1 MIITLHEDDTGDDCG
16 MCGNNDDGGHFD
28 EITVLG
34 HSYLSKLARPQSQ
47 RDHSN

>member
-1 MIITLHEDDTGDDCG
+1 MKTVTGVLMTMVGDD
-16 MCGNNDDGGHFD
+16 NAEFFD

-34 HSYLSKLARPQSQ
+34 HPYLPKLARPQSQ